1 MESWVS
7 EVNGLSSAILFVYTV
22 TCAVVGRHA
31 SSSILTVPTADG
43 ETTGHVH
50 FSPRKVLLYSLLVES
65 LVRLHTAV
73 YPHLTTI
80 SFSTDTPT
88 LRLPCMMLTFPA
100 INAAV
105 LVGVGK
111 STSLWSVF
119 AVVGMTLLMLCCAWT
134 VGVSAVQKPAVIMIS
149 IVGLSLYLATWILAW
164 VTSTGGL
171 PFGLIC
177 FVVAVIGLIITYSI
191 VQLNRTGKEHQEL
204 FLTCATL
211 FVYILGQALWAA
223 SARTASSAI
232 VSPWI
237 AFIIT
242 GVVLIS
248 FSLFALARLP
258 ERRTESAADGM
269 EEKLVSVA
277 GIGIDEGEENE
288 ENGEKERGGGTNA

>member
-1 MESWVS
+1 MEAWVS
-7 EVNGLSSAILFVYTV
+7 EVNGLTSAILFVYAV

-31 SSSILTVPTADG
+31 PSSILTVPTADG
-43 ETTGHVH
+43 DTTGHVH
-50 FSPRKVLLYSLLVES
+50 FNPRKVLLYSLLVES
-65 LVRLHTAV
+65 LVRLHAAV
-73 YPHLTTI
+73 YPHLTTV

-105 LVGVGK
+105 LVGVGL

-119 AVVGMTLLMLCCAWT
+119 AVVGMTILMLCCSWT
-134 VGVSAVQKPAVIMIS
+134 VGVSSVQKPAVVLIS
-149 IVGLSLYLATWILAW
+149 IIGVSLYLATWILAW
-164 VTSTGGL
+164 ATSTGGL

-177 FVVAVIGLIITYSI
+177 FVVAVLGLVITYSI
-191 VQLNRTGKEHQEL
+191 VQMTRTGKEQQEL

-223 SARTASSAI
+223 TARTEASSI

-248 FSLFALARLP
+248 FSLFALVRLP
-258 ERRTESAADGM
+258 ARRTESAADGM
-269 EEKLVSVA
+269 EETLIPTSVA
-277 GIGIDEGEENE
+277 SIPIDEENNNTPDDDVNE
-288 ENGEKERGGGTNA
+288 